1 VHRTTRSIAL
11 AATVVTV
18 GALALPVSAALADTQ
33 ATDTTVTATDG
44 STATR
49 TTEPTDTETTEP
61 TDTETTEPTDTETT
75 EPTDTETTEPTD
87 SDETDQDETDQDE
100 NGSTG
105 QESGDDAS
113 TPTTT
118 APAQKPAT
126 PWHVKARLLDRDSA
140 VVTWRDADPGDVTF
154 SVVLV
159 PSGSTGAAALPVVT
173 ATGSGRSVQ
182 SDGLVAGTRYRATVT
197 ATTTD
202 GTAVSAASNT
212 LVAPKPKHA
221 KHTTATK
228 PAKPAKQAKPAKA
241 VEHAKP
247 AKTVRSGRTG
257 HAAPTTAHGSKA
269 KHGGKAGTAKHG
281 AHRRG

>member
-1 VHRTTRSIAL
+1 
-11 AATVVTV
+11 V

-61 TDTETTEPTDTETT
+61 TDTETTEPTD
-75 EPTDTETTEPTD
+75 

-100 NGSTG
+100 TGSTD

-126 PWHVKARLLDRDSA
+126 PGHVKARLLDRDSA

-182 SDGLVAGTRYRATVT
+182 IDGLVAGTRYRATVT

-228 PAKPAKQAKPAKA
+228 QAKPAKA

-257 HAAPTTAHGSKA
+257 HAAPTTAHDSKA
-269 KHGGKAGTAKHG
+269 KHGGKAGTVKHG